1 MTNRISRLKT
11 ALFANTREI
20 SLERALLYTASHR
33 QTEGE
38 PVILRR
44 AKATAYI
51 LEHVEISIRDE
62 ELIAGNRTVKPRAG
76 IMSPEMDPYWLL
88 KELDQFPTRPQD
100 RFAIS
105 EEDKRIYREE
115 LFPYWEKRSMKDF
128 INGQMTD
135 EVKAATS
142 TQIFSINQTD
152 KGQGHI
158 IIDYPRL
165 LNHGLGELVAQMQ
178 QHCQQQPENH
188 FYQAALLLLEASQK
202 HILRYAELAETMAAN
217 CTDAQRREELLTIA
231 EISRHNA
238 QHKPQTFWQ
247 ACQLFWYMNI
257 ILQYESNAS
266 SLSLGR
272 FDQYMLPFYQASLTQ
287 GEDPAFLKELLESLW
302 VKCNDIVLLRS
313 TSSARYFA
321 GFPTGYTALLGGLTE
336 NGRSAVNVLSF
347 LCLDAYQ
354 SVQLPQPNLGVRTNA
369 LIDTPFLMKTAE
381 TIRLG
386 TGIPQIFNDEV
397 VVPAFLNESNASS
410 LSLGRF
416 DQYMLPFY
424 QASLTQGE
432 DPAFLKELLES
443 LWVKCN
449 DIVLLRSTSSARY
462 FAGFPTG
469 YTALLGGLTENGRS
483 AVNVL
488 SFLCLDAYQSV
499 QLPQP
504 NLGVRTNALIDTPF
518 LMKTAETIRLGT
530 GIPQIFND
538 EVVVP
543 AFLNRGVSLED
554 ARDYSVVGCVE
565 LSIPGRTYGLHDI
578 AMFNLLKVMEI
589 CLHENEG
596 NAALTY
602 EGLLEQ
608 IRAKIS
614 HYITLMVEGSNICD
628 IGHRDWA
635 PVPLLSSFISDCLEK
650 GRDITDGGA
659 RYNFSGVQ
667 GIGIANLSDS
677 LHALKGM
684 VFEQQR
690 LSFDELLSVLKANFA
705 TPEGEKVRARL
716 INRFEKY
723 GNDIDEVDNISA
735 ELLRHYCKEVEKYQ
749 NPRGGYFTPGSYTVS
764 AHVPLGSVVGATPDG
779 RFAGEQLADGGLS
792 PMLGQDAQGPTAVL
806 KSVSKLDNTLLSNGT
821 LLNVKFTPATLE
833 GEAGLRK
840 LADFLRAFTQLK
852 LQHIQFNVVNADTLR
867 EAQQRPQDY
876 AGLVV
881 RVAGYSAF
889 FVELSKEI
897 QDDIIRRTAHQL

>member
-1 MTNRISRLKT
+1 MTNRTQRLKDR
-11 ALFANTREI
+11 LFANPREI
-20 SLERALLYTASHR
+20 SLERALLYTASHK

-38 PVILRR
+38 PVMIRR
-44 AKATAYI
+44 AKATAWI
-51 LEHVEISIRDE
+51 LDHVQISIRDD
-62 ELIAGNRTVKPRAG
+62 ELIAGNRTIKPRAG

-100 RFAIS
+100 RFNIS

-115 LFPYWEKRSMKDF
+115 LFPYWENRSMKDF
-128 INGQMTD
+128 INAQMTD
-135 EVKAATS
+135 EVKNAVS
-142 TQIFSINQTD
+142 TQIFSVNQTD

-165 LNHGLGELVAQMQ
+165 LENGLAALVTEIKAVRQ
-178 QHCQQQPENH
+178 QHPQNS
-188 FYQAALLLLEASQK
+188 FYQAVLILLEASQR
-202 HILRYAELAETMAAN
+202 HILRYAALADEMAAD
-217 CTDAQRREELLTIA
+217 CADEQRQLETIA
-231 EISRHNA
+231 NISRHNA
-238 QHKPQTFWQ
+238 VHRPEDFWQ

-266 SLSLGR
+266 SISLGR
-272 FDQYMLPFYQASLTQ
+272 FDQYMLPYYQASLNRGQ
-287 GEDPAFLKELLESLW
+287 DPQFLQELLESLW

-336 NGRSAVNVLSF
+336 TGRSAVNILSF
-347 LCLDAYQ
+347 LSLDAYQ
-354 SVQLPQPNLGVRTNA
+354 NVRLPQPNLGVRVNE
-369 LIDTPFLMKTAE
+369 LIDRPFLRKTAE

-397 VVPAFLNESNASS
+397 V
-410 LSLGRF
+410 
-416 DQYMLPFY
+416 
-424 QASLTQGE
+424 
-432 DPAFLKELLES
+432 
-443 LWVKCN
+443 
-449 DIVLLRSTSSARY
+449 I
-462 FAGFPTG
+462 
-469 YTALLGGLTENGRS
+469 
-483 AVNVL
+483 
-488 SFLCLDAYQSV
+488 
-499 QLPQP
+499 
-504 NLGVRTNALIDTPF
+504 
-518 LMKTAETIRLGT
+518 
-530 GIPQIFND
+530 
-538 EVVVP
+538 P

-589 CLHENEG
+589 VMLENES
-596 NAALTY
+596 NPDITWD
-602 EGLLEQ
+602 GLINQ
-608 IRAKIS
+608 IRDKIRY
-614 HYITLMVEGSNICD
+614 YIKLMVEGSNICD

-635 PVPLLSSFISDCLEK
+635 PVPLLSSFIEDCVQH
-650 GRDITDGGA
+650 GQDITAGGA

-684 VFEQQR
+684 VFEQKR
-690 LSFDELLSVLKANFA
+690 LSFAELIAVLKANFQ
-705 TPEGEKVRARL
+705 TPEGEKIRARL

-735 ELLRHYCKEVEKYQ
+735 DLLRFYCKEVEQYQ
-749 NPRGGYFTPGSYTVS
+749 NPRGGQFTPGSYTVS

-779 RFAGEQLADGGLS
+779 RLAGEQLADGGLS
-792 PMLGQDAQGPTAVL
+792 PMLGQDVQGPTAVL
-806 KSVSKLDNTLLSNGT
+806 KSVSKLDNFLLSNGT
-821 LLNVKFTPATLE
+821 LLNVKFTPATL
-833 GEAGLRK
+833 AGDSGLNK
-840 LADFLRAFTQLK
+840 LADFLQAFTRLR

-867 EAQQRPQDY
+867 EAQQRPQDF

-889 FVELSKEI
+889 FVELSQEI

>member
-1 MTNRISRLKT
+1 MTNRIQRLKD
-11 ALFANTREI
+11 ALFSSPREI
-20 SLERALLYTASHR
+20 SLERALLYTESHQ

-51 LEHVEISIRDE
+51 LDHVEIAIRDD

-88 KELDQFPTRPQD
+88 KELEQFSTRPQD
-100 RFAIS
+100 RFNIS
-105 EEDKRIYREE
+105 EEDKRLYRDV
-115 LFPYWEKRSMKDF
+115 LYPYWEKRSMKDF
-128 INGQMTD
+128 INSQMTE
-135 EVKAATS
+135 EVKAAVS
-142 TQIFSINQTD
+142 TQIFSVNQTD

-165 LNHGLGELVAQMQ
+165 LNNGLGALVAEMDER
-178 QHCQQQPENH
+178 CQREPQNA
-188 FYQAALLLLEASQK
+188 FYQAALLLLEASQR
-202 HILRYAELAETMAAN
+202 HILRYAALAEEMAEHYDEPRRKELLAIAAN
-217 CTDAQRREELLTIA
+217 
-231 EISRHNA
+231 SRHNA
-238 QHKPQTFWQ
+238 QYKPKSFWQ
-247 ACQLFWYMNI
+247 ACQLFWYMNV

-266 SLSLGR
+266 SLSIGR
-272 FDQYMLPFYQASLTQ
+272 FDQYMLPFYQASLSQ
-287 GEDPAFLKELLESLW
+287 DEDAAFLKELLESLW
-302 VKCNDIVLLRS
+302 VKCNDVVLLRS

-354 SVQLPQPNLGVRTNA
+354 SIQLPQPNLGVRVNEF
-369 LIDTPFLMKTAE
+369 IDRPFL
-381 TIRLG
+381 L
-386 TGIPQIFNDEV
+386 
-397 VVPAFLNESNASS
+397 
-410 LSLGRF
+410 
-416 DQYMLPFY
+416 
-424 QASLTQGE
+424 
-432 DPAFLKELLES
+432 
-443 LWVKCN
+443 
-449 DIVLLRSTSSARY
+449 
-462 FAGFPTG
+462 
-469 YTALLGGLTENGRS
+469 
-483 AVNVL
+483 
-488 SFLCLDAYQSV
+488 
-499 QLPQP
+499 
-504 NLGVRTNALIDTPF
+504 
-518 LMKTAETIRLGT
+518 KTAETIRLGT

-554 ARDYSVVGCVE
+554 ARDYAVVGCVE
-565 LSIPGRTYGLHDI
+565 LSIPGKTYGLHDI

-589 CLHENEG
+589 AMQENEG
-596 NAALTY
+596 NTALSY
-602 EGLLEQ
+602 DELLEH
-608 IRAKIS
+608 IRTKIN
-614 HYITLMVEGSNICD
+614 HYIALMVEGSNICD

-635 PVPLLSSFISDCLEK
+635 PVPLLSSFISDCLDN
-650 GRDITDGGA
+650 GRDITEGGA

-677 LHALKGM
+677 LHALKGL

-690 LSFDELLSVLKANFA
+690 LSFDELLAVLKANFA

-716 INRFEKY
+716 IHRFEKY

-735 ELLRHYCKEVEKYQ
+735 ELLRHYCKEVEKYR
-749 NPRGGYFTPGSYTVS
+749 NPRGGQFTPGSYTVS
-764 AHVPLGSVVGATPDG
+764 AHVPLGAVVGATPDG

-792 PMLGQDAQGPTAVL
+792 PMLGQDMQGPTAVL
-806 KSVSKLDNTLLSNGT
+806 KSVSKLDNYLLSNGT

-833 GEAGLRK
+833 GDAGLQK

-852 LQHIQFNVVNADTLR
+852 LQHVQFNVVNADTLR
-867 EAQQRPQDY
+867 EAQQRPQDF

>member
-1 MTNRISRLKT
+1 MTNRTQRLKD
-11 ALFANTREI
+11 ALFASPREI
-20 SLERALLYTASHR
+20 SLERALLYTASHQ

-51 LEHVEISIRDE
+51 LDHVNIAIRDE

-88 KELDQFPTRPQD
+88 KELDQFSTRPQD
-100 RFAIS
+100 RFDIS
-105 EEDKRIYREE
+105 DEDKQTYRDV
-115 LFPYWEKRSMKDF
+115 LYPYWEKRSMKDF
-128 INGQMTD
+128 INSQMTD
-135 EVKAATS
+135 EVKAAVG
-142 TQIFSINQTD
+142 TQIFSVNQTD

-165 LNHGLGELVAQMQ
+165 LNNGLGALVEQMREYCARDAQ
-178 QHCQQQPENH
+178 NT
-188 FYQAALLLLEASQK
+188 FYAAALILLEASQR
-202 HILRYAELAETMAAN
+202 HILRYAALAETLAIG
-217 CTDAQRREELLTIA
+217 CDDASRREELRKIA

-247 ACQLFWYMNI
+247 ACQLFWYMNV

-266 SLSLGR
+266 SLSIGR
-272 FDQYMLPFYQASLTQ
+272 FDQYMLPFYQASLSQ
-287 GEDPAFLKELLESLW
+287 GEDPAFLKEILESLW
-302 VKCNDIVLLRS
+302 VKCNDVVLLRS

-336 NGRSAVNVLSF
+336 SGRSAVNVLSF

-354 SVQLPQPNLGVRTNA
+354 SVQLPQPNLGVRVNE
-369 LIDTPFLMKTAE
+369 LIDRPFL
-381 TIRLG
+381 L
-386 TGIPQIFNDEV
+386 
-397 VVPAFLNESNASS
+397 
-410 LSLGRF
+410 
-416 DQYMLPFY
+416 
-424 QASLTQGE
+424 
-432 DPAFLKELLES
+432 
-443 LWVKCN
+443 
-449 DIVLLRSTSSARY
+449 
-462 FAGFPTG
+462 
-469 YTALLGGLTENGRS
+469 
-483 AVNVL
+483 
-488 SFLCLDAYQSV
+488 
-499 QLPQP
+499 
-504 NLGVRTNALIDTPF
+504 
-518 LMKTAETIRLGT
+518 KTAETIRLGT

-554 ARDYSVVGCVE
+554 ARDYAVVGCVE
-565 LSIPGRTYGLHDI
+565 LSIPGKTYGLHDI

-589 CLHENEG
+589 TMQENEG
-596 NAALTY
+596 NAALSY
-602 EGLLEQ
+602 EGLLDH
-608 IRAKIS
+608 IRAKIN
-614 HYITLMVEGSNICD
+614 HYIALMVEGSNICD

-635 PVPLLSSFISDCLEK
+635 PVPLLSSFISDCLESGK
-650 GRDITDGGA
+650 DITDGGA

-677 LHALKGM
+677 LHALKGL

-690 LSFDELLSVLKANFA
+690 LSFDELLAVLKANFA

-723 GNDIDEVDNISA
+723 GNDIDDVDNISA
-735 ELLRHYCKEVEKYQ
+735 ELLRHYCKEVEKYR
-749 NPRGGYFTPGSYTVS
+749 NPRAGQFTPGSYTVS
-764 AHVPLGSVVGATPDG
+764 AHVPLGAVVGATPDG

-792 PMLGQDAQGPTAVL
+792 PMLGQDMQGPTAVL
-806 KSVSKLDNTLLSNGT
+806 KSVSKLDNYLLSNGT

-833 GEAGLRK
+833 GDAGLQK

-852 LQHIQFNVVNADTLR
+852 LQHIQFNVVNAETLR
-867 EAQQRPQDY
+867 EAQQRPQDF

>member
-1 MTNRISRLKT
+1 MTNRIPRLKN
-11 ALFANTREI
+11 ALFANPREI
-20 SLERALLYTASHR
+20 SLERALLYTASHQ

-44 AKATAYI
+44 AKATAHI
-51 LEHVEISIRDE
+51 LDHVEIAIRDE

-88 KELDQFPTRPQD
+88 KELDQFATRPQD
-100 RFAIS
+100 RFEIS
-105 EEDKRIYREE
+105 DEDKQTYREV
-115 LFPYWEKRSMKDF
+115 LYPYWENRSMKDF
-128 INGQMTD
+128 INSQMTE
-135 EVKAATS
+135 EVKAAVG
-142 TQIFSINQTD
+142 TQIFSVNQTD

-165 LNHGLGELVAQMQ
+165 LNNGLGALVAEMRERCARDTQ
-178 QHCQQQPENH
+178 NT
-188 FYQAALLLLEASQK
+188 FYAAALILLEASQR
-202 HILRYAELAETMAAN
+202 HILRYAALAEELAQSS
-217 CTDAQRREELLTIA
+217 DATRREELLA
-231 EISRHNA
+231 MADISRHNA

-247 ACQLFWYMNI
+247 ACQLFWYMNV

-266 SLSLGR
+266 SLSIGR

-287 GEDPAFLKELLESLW
+287 GDDPAFLKELLESLW
-302 VKCNDIVLLRS
+302 VKCNDVVLLRS

-354 SVQLPQPNLGVRTNA
+354 SVQLPQPNLGVRVNE
-369 LIDTPFLMKTAE
+369 LIDRPFLLKTAE

-397 VVPAFLNESNASS
+397 
-410 LSLGRF
+410 
-416 DQYMLPFY
+416 
-424 QASLTQGE
+424 
-432 DPAFLKELLES
+432 
-443 LWVKCN
+443 
-449 DIVLLRSTSSARY
+449 I
-462 FAGFPTG
+462 
-469 YTALLGGLTENGRS
+469 
-483 AVNVL
+483 
-488 SFLCLDAYQSV
+488 
-499 QLPQP
+499 
-504 NLGVRTNALIDTPF
+504 
-518 LMKTAETIRLGT
+518 
-530 GIPQIFND
+530 
-538 EVVVP
+538 VP

-554 ARDYSVVGCVE
+554 ARDYAVVGCVE
-565 LSIPGRTYGLHDI
+565 LSIPGKTYGLHDI

-589 CLHENEG
+589 AMQENEG
-596 NAALTY
+596 NSGLTY
-602 EGLLEQ
+602 EGLIEH
-608 IRAKIS
+608 IRARIN
-614 HYITLMVEGSNICD
+614 HYIALMVEGSNICD

-635 PVPLLSSFISDCLEK
+635 PVPLLSSFISDCLETGK
-650 GRDITDGGA
+650 DITDGGA

-677 LHALKGM
+677 LHALKGL
-684 VFEQQR
+684 VFEQQL
-690 LSFDELLSVLKANFA
+690 LSFDELLAVLKANFA

-723 GNDIDEVDNISA
+723 GNDIDDVDNISA
-735 ELLRHYCKEVEKYQ
+735 ELLRHYCKEVEKYR
-749 NPRGGYFTPGSYTVS
+749 NPRGGIFTPGSYTVS
-764 AHVPLGSVVGATPDG
+764 AHVPLGAVVGATPDG
-779 RFAGEQLADGGLS
+779 RLAGEQLADGGLS
-792 PMLGQDAQGPTAVL
+792 PMLGQDMQGPTAVL
-806 KSVSKLDNTLLSNGT
+806 KSVSKLDNYLLSNGT

-833 GEAGLRK
+833 GDAGLQK

-852 LQHIQFNVVNADTLR
+852 LQHIQFNVVNAETLR
-867 EAQQRPQDY
+867 EAQRRPQDF

>member
-1 MTNRISRLKT
+1 MTNRTQRLKD
-11 ALFANTREI
+11 ALFASPREI
-20 SLERALLYTASHR
+20 SLERALLYTASHQ

-38 PVILRR
+38 PVIIRR

-51 LEHVEISIRDE
+51 LDHVNIAIRDE

-88 KELDQFPTRPQD
+88 KELDQFSTRPQD
-100 RFAIS
+100 RFEIGEA
-105 EEDKRIYREE
+105 DKQTYRDV
-115 LFPYWEKRSMKDF
+115 LYPYWEKRSMKDF
-128 INGQMTD
+128 INSQMTD
-135 EVKAATS
+135 EVKAAVG
-142 TQIFSINQTD
+142 TQIFSVNQTD

-165 LNHGLGELVAQMQ
+165 LNNGLGALVEHMREYCARDAQ
-178 QHCQQQPENH
+178 NT
-188 FYQAALLLLEASQK
+188 FYAAALILLEASQR
-202 HILRYAELAETMAAN
+202 HILRYAALAETLAIG
-217 CTDAQRREELLTIA
+217 CDDASRREELRKIA

-247 ACQLFWYMNI
+247 ACQLFWYMNV

-266 SLSLGR
+266 SLSIGR
-272 FDQYMLPFYQASLTQ
+272 FDQYMLPFYQASLSQ
-287 GEDPAFLKELLESLW
+287 GDDPAFLKELLESLW
-302 VKCNDIVLLRS
+302 VKCNDVVLLRS

-336 NGRSAVNVLSF
+336 SGRSAVNVLSF

-354 SVQLPQPNLGVRTNA
+354 SVQLPQPNLGVRVNE
-369 LIDTPFLMKTAE
+369 LIDSPFL
-381 TIRLG
+381 L
-386 TGIPQIFNDEV
+386 
-397 VVPAFLNESNASS
+397 
-410 LSLGRF
+410 
-416 DQYMLPFY
+416 
-424 QASLTQGE
+424 
-432 DPAFLKELLES
+432 
-443 LWVKCN
+443 
-449 DIVLLRSTSSARY
+449 
-462 FAGFPTG
+462 
-469 YTALLGGLTENGRS
+469 
-483 AVNVL
+483 
-488 SFLCLDAYQSV
+488 
-499 QLPQP
+499 
-504 NLGVRTNALIDTPF
+504 
-518 LMKTAETIRLGT
+518 KTAETIRLGT

-554 ARDYSVVGCVE
+554 ARDYAVVGCVE
-565 LSIPGRTYGLHDI
+565 LSIPGKTYGLHDI

-589 CLHENEG
+589 AMQENEG
-596 NAALTY
+596 NAALSY
-602 EGLLEQ
+602 EGLLDH
-608 IRAKIS
+608 IRAKIN
-614 HYITLMVEGSNICD
+614 HYIALMVEGSNICD

-635 PVPLLSSFISDCLEK
+635 PVPLLSSFISDCLESGK
-650 GRDITDGGA
+650 DITDGGA

-677 LHALKGM
+677 LHALKGL

-690 LSFDELLSVLKANFA
+690 LSFDELLAVLKANFA

-723 GNDIDEVDNISA
+723 GNDIDDVDNISA
-735 ELLRHYCKEVEKYQ
+735 ELLRHYCKEVEKYR
-749 NPRGGYFTPGSYTVS
+749 NPRGGQFTPGSYTVS
-764 AHVPLGSVVGATPDG
+764 AHVPLGAVVGATPDG

-792 PMLGQDAQGPTAVL
+792 PMLGQDMQGPTAVL
-806 KSVSKLDNTLLSNGT
+806 KSVSKLDNYLLSNGT

-833 GEAGLRK
+833 GDAGLRK

-852 LQHIQFNVVNADTLR
+852 LQHIQFNVVNAETLR
-867 EAQQRPQDY
+867 EAQQRPQDF

>member
-1 MTNRISRLKT
+1 MTNRTQRLKDR
-11 ALFANTREI
+11 LFANPREI
-20 SLERALLYTASHR
+20 SLERALLYTASHK

-38 PVILRR
+38 PVMIRR
-44 AKATAYI
+44 AKATAWI
-51 LEHVEISIRDE
+51 LDHVQISIRDD
-62 ELIAGNRTVKPRAG
+62 ELIAGNRTIKPRAG

-100 RFAIS
+100 RFNIS

-115 LFPYWEKRSMKDF
+115 LFPYWENRSMKDF
-128 INGQMTD
+128 INAQMTD
-135 EVKAATS
+135 EVKNAVS
-142 TQIFSINQTD
+142 TQIFSVNQTD

-165 LNHGLGELVAQMQ
+165 LENGLAALVAEIKAVRQ
-178 QHCQQQPENH
+178 QHPQNS
-188 FYQAALLLLEASQK
+188 FYQAVLILLEASQR
-202 HILRYAELAETMAAN
+202 HILRYAALADEMAAD
-217 CTDAQRREELLTIA
+217 CADEQRRKELETIA
-231 EISRHNA
+231 NISRHNA
-238 QHKPQTFWQ
+238 VHRPEDFWQ

-266 SLSLGR
+266 SISLGR
-272 FDQYMLPFYQASLTQ
+272 FDQYMLPYYQASLNRGQ
-287 GEDPAFLKELLESLW
+287 DPRFLQELLESLW

-336 NGRSAVNVLSF
+336 SGRSAVNILSF
-347 LCLDAYQ
+347 LSLDAYQ
-354 SVQLPQPNLGVRTNA
+354 NVRLPQPNLGVRVNE
-369 LIDTPFLMKTAE
+369 LIDRPFLRKTAE

-397 VVPAFLNESNASS
+397 V
-410 LSLGRF
+410 
-416 DQYMLPFY
+416 
-424 QASLTQGE
+424 
-432 DPAFLKELLES
+432 
-443 LWVKCN
+443 
-449 DIVLLRSTSSARY
+449 I
-462 FAGFPTG
+462 
-469 YTALLGGLTENGRS
+469 
-483 AVNVL
+483 
-488 SFLCLDAYQSV
+488 
-499 QLPQP
+499 
-504 NLGVRTNALIDTPF
+504 
-518 LMKTAETIRLGT
+518 
-530 GIPQIFND
+530 
-538 EVVVP
+538 P

-589 CLHENEG
+589 VMLENES
-596 NAALTY
+596 NPDITWD
-602 EGLLEQ
+602 GLINQ
-608 IRAKIS
+608 IRDKIRY
-614 HYITLMVEGSNICD
+614 YIKLMVEGSNICD

-635 PVPLLSSFISDCLEK
+635 PVPLLSSFIEDCVQH
-650 GRDITDGGA
+650 GQDITAGGA

-684 VFEQQR
+684 VFEQKR
-690 LSFDELLSVLKANFA
+690 LSFAELIAVLKANLQ
-705 TPEGEKVRARL
+705 TPEGEKIRARL

-735 ELLRHYCKEVEKYQ
+735 DLLRFYCKEVEQYQ
-749 NPRGGYFTPGSYTVS
+749 NPRGGQFTPGSYTVS

-779 RFAGEQLADGGLS
+779 RLAGEQLADGGLS
-792 PMLGQDAQGPTAVL
+792 PMLGQDVQGPTAVL
-806 KSVSKLDNTLLSNGT
+806 KSVSKLDNFLLSNGT
-821 LLNVKFTPATLE
+821 LLNVKFTPATL
-833 GEAGLRK
+833 AGDSGLNK
-840 LADFLRAFTQLK
+840 LADFLQAFTRLK

-867 EAQQRPQDY
+867 EAQQRPQDF

-889 FVELSKEI
+889 FVELSQEI

>member
-1 MTNRISRLKT
+1 MTNRIQRLKD
-11 ALFANTREI
+11 ALFASPREI
-20 SLERALLYTASHR
+20 SLERALLYTESHQ

-51 LEHVEISIRDE
+51 LDHVEIAIRDD

-88 KELDQFPTRPQD
+88 KELEQFSTRPQD
-100 RFAIS
+100 RFNIS
-105 EEDKRIYREE
+105 EEDKRLYRDV
-115 LFPYWEKRSMKDF
+115 LYPYWEKRSMKDF
-128 INGQMTD
+128 INSQMTE
-135 EVKAATS
+135 EVKAAVS
-142 TQIFSINQTD
+142 TQIFSVNQTD

-165 LNHGLGELVAQMQ
+165 LNNGLGALVAEMNE
-178 QHCQQQPENH
+178 HCQREPENA
-188 FYQAALLLLEASQK
+188 FYQAALLLLEASQR
-202 HILRYAELAETMAAN
+202 HILRYAALAEEMAERYDEPRRQELLAIAAN
-217 CTDAQRREELLTIA
+217 
-231 EISRHNA
+231 SRHNA
-238 QHKPQTFWQ
+238 QYKPKSFWQ
-247 ACQLFWYMNI
+247 ACQLFWYMNV

-266 SLSLGR
+266 SLSIGR
-272 FDQYMLPFYQASLTQ
+272 FDQYMLPFYQASLSQ
-287 GEDPAFLKELLESLW
+287 GEDAAFLKELLESLW
-302 VKCNDIVLLRS
+302 VKCNDVVLLRS

-354 SVQLPQPNLGVRTNA
+354 SIQLPQPNLGVRVNEF
-369 LIDTPFLMKTAE
+369 IDRPFL
-381 TIRLG
+381 L
-386 TGIPQIFNDEV
+386 
-397 VVPAFLNESNASS
+397 
-410 LSLGRF
+410 
-416 DQYMLPFY
+416 
-424 QASLTQGE
+424 
-432 DPAFLKELLES
+432 
-443 LWVKCN
+443 
-449 DIVLLRSTSSARY
+449 
-462 FAGFPTG
+462 
-469 YTALLGGLTENGRS
+469 
-483 AVNVL
+483 
-488 SFLCLDAYQSV
+488 
-499 QLPQP
+499 
-504 NLGVRTNALIDTPF
+504 
-518 LMKTAETIRLGT
+518 KTAETIRLGT

-554 ARDYSVVGCVE
+554 ARDYAVVGCVE
-565 LSIPGRTYGLHDI
+565 LSIPGKTYGLHDI

-589 CLHENEG
+589 AMQENEG
-596 NAALTY
+596 NTALSY
-602 EGLLEQ
+602 AELLEH
-608 IRAKIS
+608 IRTKIN
-614 HYITLMVEGSNICD
+614 HYIALMVEGSNICD

-635 PVPLLSSFISDCLEK
+635 PVPLLSSFISDCLDN
-650 GRDITDGGA
+650 GRDITEGGA

-677 LHALKGM
+677 LHALKGL

-690 LSFDELLSVLKANFA
+690 LSFDELLAVLKANFA
-705 TPEGEKVRARL
+705 TPEGERVRARL
-716 INRFEKY
+716 IHRFEKY

-735 ELLRHYCKEVEKYQ
+735 ELLRHYCKEVEKYR
-749 NPRGGYFTPGSYTVS
+749 NPRGGQFTPGSYTVS
-764 AHVPLGSVVGATPDG
+764 AHVPLGAVVGATPDG

-792 PMLGQDAQGPTAVL
+792 PMLGQDMQGPTAVL
-806 KSVSKLDNTLLSNGT
+806 KSVSKLDNYLLSNGT

-833 GEAGLRK
+833 GDAGLQK

-852 LQHIQFNVVNADTLR
+852 LQHVQFNVVNADTLR
-867 EAQQRPQDY
+867 EAQQRPQDF

>member
-1 MTNRISRLKT
+1 MTNRIQRLKD
-11 ALFANTREI
+11 ALFASPREI
-20 SLERALLYTASHR
+20 SLERALLYTESHQ

-51 LEHVEISIRDE
+51 LDHVEIAIRDD

-88 KELDQFPTRPQD
+88 KELEQFSTRPQD
-100 RFAIS
+100 RFNIS
-105 EEDKRIYREE
+105 EEDKRLYRDV
-115 LFPYWEKRSMKDF
+115 LYPYWEKRSMKDF
-128 INGQMTD
+128 INSQMTE
-135 EVKAATS
+135 EVKAAVS
-142 TQIFSINQTD
+142 TQIFSVNQTD

-165 LNHGLGELVAQMQ
+165 LNNGLGALVAEMNE
-178 QHCQQQPENH
+178 HCQREPQNA
-188 FYQAALLLLEASQK
+188 FYQAALLLLEASQR
-202 HILRYAELAETMAAN
+202 HILRYAALAEDMAERYDEPRRQELLAIAAN
-217 CTDAQRREELLTIA
+217 
-231 EISRHNA
+231 SRHNA
-238 QHKPQTFWQ
+238 QHKPQSFWQ
-247 ACQLFWYMNI
+247 ACQLFWYMNV

-266 SLSLGR
+266 SLSIGR
-272 FDQYMLPFYQASLTQ
+272 FDQYMLPFYQASLSQ
-287 GEDPAFLKELLESLW
+287 GEDAAFLKELLESLW
-302 VKCNDIVLLRS
+302 VKCNDVVLLRS

-354 SVQLPQPNLGVRTNA
+354 SIQLPQPNLGVRVNEF
-369 LIDTPFLMKTAE
+369 IDRPFL
-381 TIRLG
+381 L
-386 TGIPQIFNDEV
+386 
-397 VVPAFLNESNASS
+397 
-410 LSLGRF
+410 
-416 DQYMLPFY
+416 
-424 QASLTQGE
+424 
-432 DPAFLKELLES
+432 
-443 LWVKCN
+443 
-449 DIVLLRSTSSARY
+449 
-462 FAGFPTG
+462 
-469 YTALLGGLTENGRS
+469 
-483 AVNVL
+483 
-488 SFLCLDAYQSV
+488 
-499 QLPQP
+499 
-504 NLGVRTNALIDTPF
+504 
-518 LMKTAETIRLGT
+518 KTAETIRLGT

-554 ARDYSVVGCVE
+554 ARDYAVVGCVE
-565 LSIPGRTYGLHDI
+565 LSIPGKTYGLHDI

-589 CLHENEG
+589 AMQENEG
-596 NAALTY
+596 NTALSY
-602 EGLLEQ
+602 DELLEH
-608 IRAKIS
+608 IRTKIN
-614 HYITLMVEGSNICD
+614 HYIALMVEGSNICD

-635 PVPLLSSFISDCLEK
+635 PVPLLSSFISDCLDN
-650 GRDITDGGA
+650 GRDITEGGA

-677 LHALKGM
+677 LHALKGL

-690 LSFDELLSVLKANFA
+690 LSFDELLAVLKANFA
-705 TPEGEKVRARL
+705 TPEGEKIRARL
-716 INRFEKY
+716 IHRFEKY

-735 ELLRHYCKEVEKYQ
+735 ELLRHYCKEVEKYR
-749 NPRGGYFTPGSYTVS
+749 NPRGGQFTPGSYTVS
-764 AHVPLGSVVGATPDG
+764 AHVPLGAVVGATPDG

-792 PMLGQDAQGPTAVL
+792 PMLGQDMQGPTAVL
-806 KSVSKLDNTLLSNGT
+806 KSVSKLDNYLLSNGT

-833 GEAGLRK
+833 GDAGLQK

-852 LQHIQFNVVNADTLR
+852 LQHVQFNVVNADTLR
-867 EAQQRPQDY
+867 EAQQRPQDF

>member
-1 MTNRISRLKT
+1 MTHRIQRLKA
-11 ALFANTREI
+11 ALFQNHREI
-20 SLERALLYTASHR
+20 SLERALLYTASHQ

-88 KELDQFPTRPQD
+88 NELDRFPTRPQG
-100 RFAIS
+100 RFDIS
-105 EEDKRIYREE
+105 EEDKRLYREV

-135 EVKAATS
+135 EVKAAVS

-165 LNHGLGELVAQMQ
+165 LNNGLGELAAQMRAR
-178 QHCQQQPENH
+178 CEQQPEND
-188 FYQAALLLLEASQK
+188 FYQAALLLLEASQR
-202 HILRYAELAETMAAN
+202 HILRYAVLAEHQAER
-217 CTDAQRREELLTIA
+217 CPDARRRQELLTIA
-231 EISRHNA
+231 ANSRHNA

-272 FDQYMLPFYQASLTQ
+272 FDQYMLPFYQTSLTQ
-287 GEDPAFLKELLESLW
+287 GDDPAFLKELLESLW

-336 NGRSAVNVLSF
+336 SGRSAVNVLSF

-369 LIDTPFLMKTAE
+369 LIDTPFL
-381 TIRLG
+381 L
-386 TGIPQIFNDEV
+386 
-397 VVPAFLNESNASS
+397 
-410 LSLGRF
+410 
-416 DQYMLPFY
+416 
-424 QASLTQGE
+424 
-432 DPAFLKELLES
+432 
-443 LWVKCN
+443 
-449 DIVLLRSTSSARY
+449 
-462 FAGFPTG
+462 
-469 YTALLGGLTENGRS
+469 
-483 AVNVL
+483 
-488 SFLCLDAYQSV
+488 
-499 QLPQP
+499 
-504 NLGVRTNALIDTPF
+504 
-518 LMKTAETIRLGT
+518 KTAETIRLGT

-554 ARDYSVVGCVE
+554 ARDYAVVGCVE

-589 CLHENEG
+589 SLYENEG
-596 NAALTY
+596 NDTLTY
-602 EGLLEQ
+602 EALLAH

-677 LHALKGM
+677 LHALNGL
-684 VFEQQR
+684 VFDQQR
-690 LSFDELLSVLKANFA
+690 LSFDALLSILKNNFA
-705 TPEGEKVRARL
+705 TPEGEKIRARL

-723 GNDIDEVDNISA
+723 GNDIDNVDNISA
-735 ELLRHYCKEVEKYQ
+735 ELLRYYCKEVEKYQ
-749 NPRGGYFTPGSYTVS
+749 NPRGGQFTPGSYTVS
-764 AHVPLGSVVGATPDG
+764 AHVPLGAVVGATPDG

-792 PMLGQDAQGPTAVL
+792 PMLGQDMQGPTAVL

-867 EAQQRPQDY
+867 EAQLRPQDF